1 MCAAFPDLGLT
12 RFNAHWPKI
21 SSTDL
26 FIGTQMHPFLSPYLL
41 QPSPA
46 ISPNDVTLFMV
57 NRYTLHSSP
66 VQTPHTKDAIFMVT
80 SQNVIADIIQ

>member
-21 SSTDL
+21 SSTDFL
-26 FIGTQMHPFLSPYLL
+26 AVRKCIHFIL

-46 ISPNDVTLFMV
+46 ISPDDVTLFMV

-80 SQNVIADIIQ
+80 SQNVIADIIH